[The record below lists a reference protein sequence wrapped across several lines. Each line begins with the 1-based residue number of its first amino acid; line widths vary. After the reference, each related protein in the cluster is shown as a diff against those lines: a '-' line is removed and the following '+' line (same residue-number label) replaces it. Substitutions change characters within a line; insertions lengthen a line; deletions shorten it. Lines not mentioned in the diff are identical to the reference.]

1 MTQLKTGSFHELQT
15 FYLSK
20 WKSTKN
26 SLHHVWTKTICPIN
40 RETSGGSTRKFM
52 YSCDVFRLQPVQASR
67 FFVFIQE
74 REIYITNPV
83 NLQLK
88 ITVVG
93 HEKYT

>member
-1 MTQLKTGSFHELQT
+1 MCGLKRFVQSTVKLPVVARGNLYTVAMFSGFNQ
-15 FYLSK
+15 SK
-20 WKSTKN
+20 
-26 SLHHVWTKTICPIN
+26 LLV
-40 RETSGGSTRKFM
+40 
-52 YSCDVFRLQPVQASR
+52 

-74 REIYITNPV
+74 REISLTNPV